1 MSRNFELLQQLGKEE
16 ALLGADPVAA
26 PVVEEKAPRLV
37 AEPMVS
43 RPPVTEPV
51 FTEPQLELNTA
62 ELEQLTKLT
71 QRIFMMHD
79 NSPRVVVFTATES
92 GNGCSWIC
100 ARAAELLASQAT
112 GSVCLVDANLRSP
125 GLHQQF
131 GVENHYG
138 LADALRGSDP
148 MGNFAKVMSR
158 PNLWLVSSGSS
169 PELSLP
175 LLGSDRMR
183 QRIAEMRAHTDYV
196 LIDAAGL
203 NVSND
208 AATLAAAADGIVLV
222 LKANSS
228 RRETVRKTVH
238 ELQAAKISVLG
249 AVLNQRT
256 FPIPE
261 SVYKRL

>member
-1 MSRNFELLQQLGKEE
+1 
-16 ALLGADPVAA
+16 
-26 PVVEEKAPRLV
+26 
-37 AEPMVS
+37 
-43 RPPVTEPV
+43 
-51 FTEPQLELNTA
+51 
-62 ELEQLTKLT
+62 
-71 QRIFMMHD
+71 
-79 NSPRVVVFTATES
+79 
-92 GNGCSWIC
+92 
-100 ARAAELLASQAT
+100 
-112 GSVCLVDANLRSP
+112 
-125 GLHQQF
+125 
-131 GVENHYG
+131 
-138 LADALRGSDP
+138 
-148 MGNFAKVMSR
+148 
-158 PNLWLVSSGSS
+158 
-169 PELSLP
+169 
-175 LLGSDRMR
+175 
-183 QRIAEMRAHTDYV
+183 MRAHTDYV